1 MPRKPTNKHLMVCD
15 WWCWFGSLLGSI
27 RMSFDL
33 PRFSFSNICYKYRR
47 LFESPTPKS
56 QHNQPLPHCHE
67 FPQIPPLVKFTVI
80 FSWLCVLWWQNSVL
94 TYLDSDVRS
103 WLISGLC
110 SKMFTTRSV
119 ANLCKYKPTKS
130 FWLSRKWFP
139 EFLNTEMLE
148 EQFPIQ
154 PHHDFECSLLLG
166 LFECTSE
173 ENAALIIP

>member
-1 MPRKPTNKHLMVCD
+1 MIDGVGLVVCLVRFECLLICHGSPFQISVTSADVYLNLLLPT
-15 WWCWFGSLLGSI
+15 
-27 RMSFDL
+27 
-33 PRFSFSNICYKYRR
+33 
-47 LFESPTPKS
+47 
-56 QHNQPLPHCHE
+56 QHNQPLSHCHE
-67 FPQIPPLVKFTVI
+67 FPQILPWVKFTVI

-103 WLISGLC
+103 WLMSGLC
-110 SKMFTTRSV
+110 SKMFTTCSV
-119 ANLCKYKPTKS
+119 ANLCKYKSTKS
-130 FWLSRKWFP
+130 FWLSREWFP
-139 EFLNTEMLE
+139 KFLNTEMLE